1 MVRPGSGKRGVSTQG
16 SSGGLRVAPTPLT
29 GAAPP
34 HQGRGRPA
42 AAARCLSPPGWSPG
56 TPGST
61 EWGGKGEGDPPPIQ
75 GDPTGVWARPRWVF
89 GAYPRGVWGS
99 CTIGMH
105 RGGTRHRETGMGG
118 TGNLEYPRVLGA
130 LGGLRELWGSQH
142 LEDDDVVVTEG
153 TELAGPGGVVAN
165 HLVNDVLEVQRE
177 LLYCQVLPLGRAR
190 GSPRLCPPP
199 HGFLGSPCGSGG
211 PPEPHLG
218 LGSVPQRP
226 QAAAAQVGHHEGQ
239 RDLVV
244 LQVWRGEG
252 VSRAPQ

>member
-1 MVRPGSGKRGVSTQG
+1 MG
-16 SSGGLRVAPTPLT
+16 
-29 GAAPP
+29 
-34 HQGRGRPA
+34 
-42 AAARCLSPPGWSPG
+42 C
-56 TPGST
+56 
-61 EWGGKGEGDPPPIQ
+61 
-75 GDPTGVWARPRWVF
+75 TGVAQDTEKLAWGARGIWSIPGF
-89 GAYPRGVWGS
+89 WG
-99 CTIGMH
+99 
-105 RGGTRHRETGMGG
+105 
-118 TGNLEYPRVLGA
+118 LW
-130 LGGLRELWGSQH
+130 GGLRELWGSQH
-142 LEDDDVVVTEG
+142 LEDDDVIVTEG

-177 LLYCQVLPLGRAR
+177 LLYCQVLPLGGAG
-190 GSPRLCPPP
+190 GSPRLRPPP